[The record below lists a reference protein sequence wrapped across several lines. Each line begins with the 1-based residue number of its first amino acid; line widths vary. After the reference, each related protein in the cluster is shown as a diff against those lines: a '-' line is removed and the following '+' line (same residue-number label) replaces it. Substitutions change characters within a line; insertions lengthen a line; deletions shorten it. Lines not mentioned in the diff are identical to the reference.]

1 MSRRDRIL
9 AALSVLLLLTCFAMA
24 GCSPRKQD
32 VVRVYLD
39 DDLWAGGPLA
49 QNDPDPLRVYI
60 TLDGKALIDLP
71 FGQAHT
77 IRVVQ
82 ADGSE
87 NTIELTGELVHMLSA
102 TCKNQ
107 DCVNMGE
114 VTRDNYELRALGGFI
129 ICLPQKVSVEVR
141 GD

>member
-1 MSRRDRIL
+1 
-9 AALSVLLLLTCFAMA
+9 MA

-49 QNDPDPLRVYI
+49 QKDPDPLRVYI

-107 DCVNMGE
+107 DCVDMGE